1 MGSAIHSECHL
12 IFFFLFLS
20 KEWTAENVLIRQK
33 TRKKLNYN
41 ERERERER
49 GREEDDEN
57 SRRVPSNKIVNNNH
71 PLGRIM
77 TKT

>member
-1 MGSAIHSECHL
+1 M
-12 IFFFLFLS
+12 
-20 KEWTAENVLIRQK
+20 K
-33 TRKKLNYN
+33 

-49 GREEDDEN
+49 GREEDVEN